1 MERSTASG
9 NDVTTEKSSARAPA
23 PLQLED
29 FLTFR
34 LSVLSNMLDRQST
47 HMLAENFGLKLA
59 EWRVLACLARFDDMT
74 VRAVVDR
81 IQIDKAQVSRSADS
95 LEAAGYL
102 RRRADPTDGRS
113 VLLAITRKGRSLYE
127 RMIPLSRVRQ
137 KMLLDHM
144 TEAERKAVFR
154 AIDRLAEHLRENPTP
169 PSLRDVAK

>member
-1 MERSTASG
+1 MERING
-9 NDVTTEKSSARAPA
+9 PDDVVAEKSSGNRAGL
-23 PLQLED
+23 LQLED

-47 HMLAENFGLKLA
+47 QMLGENFGLRLA

-74 VRAVVDR
+74 VRGVVDR
-81 IQIDKAQVSRSADS
+81 VQMDKAQVSRTADA

-102 RRRADPTDGRS
+102 KRRPDPEDRRS
-113 VLLAITRKGRSLYE
+113 VLLAITKKGRALYE

-137 KMLLDHM
+137 RGLLDHL

-154 AIDRLAEHLRENPTP
+154 AIDKLTAHLRENPEP
-169 PSLRDVAK
+169 PSLLEIET